1 MEYAAANHELDT
13 IVKGVP
19 IQCMVRIKPSVGYQ
33 KEDIKIDGNQIS
45 IVDVNN
51 RVKESFD
58 CNEIYTPDQTMA
70 KIFDTSFPPYLR
82 ALSEGVNISVFTF
95 GASGS
100 GKTHALE
107 GNQTDPGI
115 VSLIA
120 DNVFN
125 ILEDKRYRSG
135 GAHPDAGGSNFS
147 FSIKVRY
154 VEVVDEEIFDL
165 LQPTGAYGHHT
176 LNVVTNEWEGPTING
191 VAWVPMSNQHQIAD
205 YFVSGCKN
213 RSTRSNEFGRLSDK
227 ASAIFSIEITQIT
240 ENPDSG
246 DANVLVSRIHIID
259 LPGCE
264 VLTEDPESLRVKEGS
279 TLNKSI
285 LALNTLIKD
294 LSTNRHGDF
303 IYYDGSVLTQLL
315 KDTFGGNSLSIGLF
329 NLQYGDAIGSTV
341 TMRTFKKCQMITNF
355 PIINDNRILGL
366 LRKYRVELLQLQNQ
380 VNMLP
385 GDNAEDYNYKIA
397 EIEKKLIEENLEK
410 MKLADEKA
418 RLMNK
423 IQQMKLSF

>member
-1 MEYAAANHELDT
+1 
-13 IVKGVP
+13 
-19 IQCMVRIKPSVGYQ
+19 
-33 KEDIKIDGNQIS
+33 
-45 IVDVNN
+45 
-51 RVKESFD
+51 
-58 CNEIYTPDQTMA
+58 MA